1 MVTKKVKT
9 VGIDPETL
17 SREKILLMFRAASQR
32 ADRYHF
38 KLKAAKKKIERLE
51 AIAFV
56 DELTGVPNRRAFTRA
71 LEDEL
76 ARAKR
81 GLGKPVALALLD
93 IDFFKRINDGFG
105 HPVGDLVLMKMGEL
119 LRRATRRTDFVGRIG
134 GEEFAFI
141 LPGTGREGA
150 QNLIERFRSV
160 VENELRVVV
169 MKGRH
174 KVSLSATASFGIAVW
189 GDPDDGIDTE
199 TTDDLFG
206 RADRAL
212 YAAKAQGRNRVVFL
226 PRT

>member
-119 LRRATRRTDFVGRIG
+119 LRQATRRTDFVGRIG
-134 GEEFAFI
+134 GG
-141 LPGTGREGA
+141 LPDST
-150 QNLIERFRSV
+150 RFRLWQCHCEIYRQIPCGSK
-160 VENELRVVV
+160 NER
-169 MKGRH
+169 
-174 KVSLSATASFGIAVW
+174 AV
-189 GDPDDGIDTE
+189 
-199 TTDDLFG
+199 
-206 RADRAL
+206 
-212 YAAKAQGRNRVVFL
+212 
-226 PRT
+226 